1 MRHARGAKGSGP
13 SRRGVLLGAPGM
25 LAAGLVPA
33 RVGAAAE
40 TPARHRIDA
49 DSPASEW
56 LLGHAVGNGRL
67 GAMMSGGVAED
78 TITLNHDSLW
88 TGQPAEDA
96 HRDGRAALA
105 AVRDAVFAGDPVTS
119 DRRARALQ
127 GPYSQSYAPMAELS
141 LAFDHAAPRDY
152 RRTLDLDRAIASVSY
167 RSGGVG
173 YRRELFSSFPDQVI
187 VLRISADRP
196 GALTG
201 RVTLATRLRGAVTS
215 AGGRLTLTG
224 KAPTRCEPVY
234 RDVPDP
240 IAYDETIGRGMAF
253 ATIVSA
259 EAEGGAV
266 RAAGD
271 TLHVRGADALVLRLA
286 AATGFRGADR
296 PPDLAP
302 AAIVATVEATLA
314 AAEARDAAS
323 LRARHLADHRALYRR
338 AELSLDVPG
347 DAAAA
352 RAQQLFH
359 LGRYLLIASSRAGTA
374 PANLQGIWNAVLR
387 PPWSSNYTTNINLQM
402 NYWPAESAA
411 LAACHAPLI
420 DHIERLALNGQRTA
434 RTLYGLPGWCVHH
447 NTDLWAMTHPVGAG
461 EGDPNWANWPMAAP
475 WLAQHLWD
483 HYRFGGDRDYLA
495 QRAFPLMRGAA
506 EFCAA
511 WLVRDAAGGG
521 LTTAPSISP
530 ENLFLTAGGTP
541 AAISAG
547 CTMDLA
553 LIRELF
559 ANCLAAAAIVGEEGG
574 VVARLP
580 ALVAQLAPYRVGRFG
595 QLQEWS
601 LDYAEQ
607 DPGHRHLSHLY
618 PVYPGDVFGA
628 DRTPALMAA
637 ARAALERREAHDGPI
652 TGWSRAW
659 ATALWARL
667 GDGAAAGRS
676 LAAFLAHNVADN
688 LLDTHPMQPRP
699 VFQIDGNLGITA
711 AIVEMLVQSHDGA
724 LALLPALPPGWHTG
738 RVSGLC
744 ARGGHHVALAWDAGT
759 VRAEIVAGEAPL
771 EVRAPPRFEVSER
784 RRDGGSLPIASAAAA
799 LSLGRH
805 PGARH
810 VLAFRRVTPA

>member
-1 MRHARGAKGSGP
+1 MRHPRDGRDGAP
-13 SRRGVLLGAPGM
+13 TRRGVLVGGSGA

-33 RVGAAAE
+33 AAAAAEE

-67 GAMMSGGVAED
+67 GAMMGGGVAQD
-78 TITLNHDSLW
+78 VVTLNHDTLW
-88 TGQPAEDA
+88 TGQPAVDPD
-96 HRDGRAALA
+96 RDGRAALA
-105 AVRDAVFAGDPVTS
+105 AVREAVFAGDALAA
-119 DRRARALQ
+119 DRRSHALQ
-127 GPYSQSYAPMAELS
+127 GPYSQSYAPMAELR
-141 LAFDHAAPRDY
+141 LAFDHPAPSDY
-152 RRTLDLDRAIASVSY
+152 RRTLDLDRAIASVTY
-167 RSGGVG
+167 RCGGVG

-201 RVTLATRLRGAVTS
+201 RIALATQLRGAVT
-215 AGGRLTLTG
+215 GQGRRLTLAG
-224 KAPTRCEPVY
+224 KAPTRCEPNY

-240 IAYDETIGRGMAF
+240 IAYDDTPGRGMAF

-266 RAAGD
+266 RAEGD
-271 TLHVRGADALVLRLA
+271 TLHVRGADALVLCIA

-302 AAIVATVEATLA
+302 AAIVAAASRTLA
-314 AAEARDAAS
+314 AAAARDLAS
-323 LRARHLADHRALYRR
+323 LRARHVADHRALYRR
-338 AELSLDVPG
+338 AELALDVPG
-347 DAAAA
+347 DPDAA

-374 PANLQGIWNAVLR
+374 PANLQGIWNAALR

-411 LAACHAPLI
+411 LAECHAPLI
-420 DHIERLALNGQRTA
+420 DHIERLAAKGERTA
-434 RTLYGLPGWCVHH
+434 RTRYGLPGWCLHH

-461 EGDPNWANWPMAAP
+461 EGDPNWANWPLAAP

-483 HYRFGGDRDYLA
+483 HYRFGGDREYLTR
-495 QRAFPLMRGAA
+495 RAFPLMRGAA
-506 EFCAA
+506 AFCAA
-511 WLVRDAAGGG
+511 WLVRDPAGGG

-530 ENLFLTAGGTP
+530 ENLFLTASGKS

-559 ANCLAAAAIVGEEGG
+559 ANCLAAAAIIGDESGAI
-574 VVARLP
+574 ARLP
-580 ALVAQLAPYRVGRFG
+580 ALVAQLAPYRIGRYG
-595 QLQEWS
+595 QLQEWAA
-601 LDYAEQ
+601 DYAEQ

-618 PVYPGDVFGA
+618 PVYPGDAFGA

-659 ATALWARL
+659 ATALWARF

-676 LAAFLAHNVADN
+676 LSAFLAHNVVDN

-724 LALLPALPPGWHTG
+724 LALLPACPPAWHTG
-738 RVSGLC
+738 RVSGLR
-744 ARGGHHVALAWDAGT
+744 ARGGHRVALAWDAGT
-759 VRAEIVAGEAPL
+759 VRAEIVAGAAPL
-771 EVRAPPRFEVSER
+771 EVRAPPRLEASEL
-784 RRDGGSLPIASAAAA
+784 RRDGRPLPVAPGATT
-799 LSLGRH
+799 LSLGQH

-810 VLAFRRVTPA
+810 TIALRRVAPA